1 MRLGRNRGLLPV
13 MLCTSRLHGFA
24 GLLAAFALALTTVST
39 ANAQPE
45 PSAVP
50 TSWEFDIDVSPL
62 RVVEVADDDGI
73 LRPYFYLTYKVRNET
88 GRERFFAPGLE
99 LTTDQ
104 GEIIPAGRNVPRS
117 VTLDLLQRQRNPLLL
132 EQFGVLGELGQGE
145 ENVKEG
151 LAVWA
156 VNRRDIGVA
165 TVYIGGLSGET
176 RTVRIR
182 AVEDGEVVLRE
193 VMLRK
198 TLMLRHHI
206 PGEIL
211 DSRTLSQAGR
221 ELERTQTSWILRR
234 PLATIAAPSEAAS
247 TTTGGA
253 TDGVTDG
260 QMRGG

>member
-1 MRLGRNRGLLPV
+1 MRLGRNRGLLPL
-13 MLCTSRLHGFA
+13 MLCPSRHFGFI
-24 GLLAAFALALTTVST
+24 GLLAAFAVALAPLKT
-39 ANAQPE
+39 AQAQPE

-62 RVVEVADDDGI
+62 RVVEVADDDGV

-104 GEIIPAGRNVPRS
+104 GEIISAGRDVPRA
-117 VTLDLLQRQRNPLLL
+117 VTQELLRRQRNPLLL

-145 ENVKEG
+145 ENAKEG

-156 VNRRDIGVA
+156 VKRRDIGVA
-165 TVYIGGLSGET
+165 TVYMGGLSGET

-182 AVEDGEVVLRE
+182 AVEDGDVVIRE

-198 TLMLRHHI
+198 TLMLRHLI
-206 PGEIL
+206 PGEVL

-234 PLATIAAPSEAAS
+234 PLATIAAPSEEAS
-247 TTTGGA
+247 TTTDGGMS
-253 TDGVTDG
+253 G